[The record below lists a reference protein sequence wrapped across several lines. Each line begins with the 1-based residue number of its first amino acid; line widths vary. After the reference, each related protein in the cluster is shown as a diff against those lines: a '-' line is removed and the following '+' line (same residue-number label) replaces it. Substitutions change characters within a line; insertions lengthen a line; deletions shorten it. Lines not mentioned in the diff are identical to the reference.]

1 MAAITGLDH
10 VILAVAALDAAR
22 DTWRRLGFTVTP
34 RGRHIGWGTANYCIM
49 LQADYIELLG
59 VLDPAQFDNGLSERL
74 ARDGEGLLGIS
85 LATRSADSAAS
96 AFGAAGAGGE
106 PARDLA
112 RLLDLP
118 DGPVQPAFRLAY
130 PARRD
135 AFGLPLFACEHR
147 SPELLRRP
155 DWECHANGATG
166 ILRLD
171 LPAPLAEPALAA
183 WAALDGARRE
193 GDLGRDRWLHPQHW
207 RRAAA
212 AHRDKRP
219 RCLRI
224 GAAGRPC
231 RPCPASGRDQGA
243 ALAGNRLGAALRV
256 NRRPG

>member
-49 LQADYIELLG
+49 LEADYIELLG
-59 VLDPAQFDNGLSERL
+59 VLDPTQFDNGLGERL

-85 LATRSADSAAS
+85 LATRSADSAAA
-96 AFGAAGAGGE
+96 AFDAAGAGGE

-118 DGPVQPAFRLAY
+118 EGPVQPAFRLSY

-147 SPELLRRP
+147 TPELLRRP
-155 DWECHANGATG
+155 EWERHASGATA

-171 LPAPLAEPALAA
+171 LPAPLAEPALIA
-183 WAALDGARRE
+183 WAALDGARRD
-193 GDLGRDRWLHPQHW
+193 GDSVVIGGFILGVGDQPMLHLATRDLD
-207 RRAAA
+207 A
-212 AHRDKRP
+212 
-219 RCLRI
+219 CE
-224 GAAGRPC
+224 
-231 RPCPASGRDQGA
+231 S
-243 ALAGNRLGAALRV
+243 ALRAGHV
-256 NRRPG
+256 GHARHPGEIKVPPLPGTGLALRFAG

>member
-49 LQADYIELLG
+49 LEADYIELLG
-59 VLDPAQFDNGLSERL
+59 VLDPTQFDNGLSERL

-85 LATRSADSAAS
+85 LATRSADSAAA
-96 AFGAAGAGGE
+96 AFDAAGAGGE

-118 DGPVQPAFRLAY
+118 EGPVQPAFRLSY

-135 AFGLPLFACEHR
+135 AFGLPLFATEHR
-147 SPELLRRP
+147 TPELLRRP
-155 DWECHANGATG
+155 EWERHANGATT

-171 LPAPLAEPALAA
+171 LPAPLAEPALNT
-183 WAALDGARRE
+183 WVALDGARRE
-193 GDLGRDRWLHPQHW
+193 GDSVVVGGFTLGVGDQPMLHLATGDLDACESSL
-207 RRAAA
+207 RAGHVDHAR
-212 AHRDKRP
+212 HPGEIKVP
-219 RCLRI
+219 PLP
-224 GAAGRPC
+224 GTG
-231 RPCPASGRDQGA
+231 
-243 ALAGNRLGAALRV
+243 LALRFA
-256 NRRPG
+256 G